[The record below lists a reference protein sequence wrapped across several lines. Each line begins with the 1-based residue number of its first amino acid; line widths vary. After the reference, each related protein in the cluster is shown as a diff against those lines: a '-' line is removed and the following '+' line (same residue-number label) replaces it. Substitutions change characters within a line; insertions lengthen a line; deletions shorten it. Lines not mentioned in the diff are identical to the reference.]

1 MHEVPSVAKIEEAIS
16 HLSQHA
22 DVSGAT
28 PTDVA
33 GQPAYTV
40 RVSPKEGGS
49 LFGGVE
55 LSFDAVHGVPLRAAI
70 YSSTTPSPVIELAA
84 TEVSY
89 GPVADSVFEIN
100 PPADAKVEEVSLPG
114 SGGAQAS
121 QPSGQAA
128 DKPKITTYG
137 HGPST
142 IAVLESQTKR
152 GRSDK
157 QRTAG
162 RTAEGHDQRHQRQR
176 AAHRARHAAELRAL
190 RRALPAGGLGHA
202 RRDRGTRTRPLA

>member
-1 MHEVPSVAKIEEAIS
+1 MAKIEEAIS

-70 YSSTTPSPVIELAA
+70 YSSTSP
-84 TEVSY
+84 
-89 GPVADSVFEIN
+89 
-100 PPADAKVEEVSLPG
+100 
-114 SGGAQAS
+114 
-121 QPSGQAA
+121 
-128 DKPKITTYG
+128 
-137 HGPST
+137 
-142 IAVLESQTKR
+142 
-152 GRSDK
+152 
-157 QRTAG
+157 
-162 RTAEGHDQRHQRQR
+162 
-176 AAHRARHAAELRAL
+176 
-190 RRALPAGGLGHA
+190 
-202 RRDRGTRTRPLA
+202 RP